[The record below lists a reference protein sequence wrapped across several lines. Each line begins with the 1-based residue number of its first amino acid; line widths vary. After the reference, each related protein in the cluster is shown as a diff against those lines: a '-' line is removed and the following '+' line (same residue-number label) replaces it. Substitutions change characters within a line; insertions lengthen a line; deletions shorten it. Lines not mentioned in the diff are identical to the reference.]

1 MTITNVLLQL
11 FFGLYVAGLIVFGIF
26 VTREEQSTKAKVGVW
41 VGIFFAVILALF
53 SNVLGFGMM
62 VAACFYTADKKNRTR
77 MWALLGLLLGPIA
90 LLFLV
95 ALPKLNAGDSLSL
108 NLNTWSNASA
118 PPPPPITPPGEE
130 R

>member
-1 MTITNVLLQL
+1 MAITNILLQL

-26 VTREEQSTKAKVGVW
+26 VTREQQSTNAKVGVW
-41 VGIFFAVILALF
+41 IGIFFAVILALF
-53 SNVLGFGMM
+53 SNLLGLGMM

-118 PPPPPITPPGEE
+118 PPPPPIAPPNEE

>member
-26 VTREEQSTKAKVGVW
+26 VTREEQSTNAKVGIW

-118 PPPPPITPPGEE
+118 PPPPPIPPSGEE